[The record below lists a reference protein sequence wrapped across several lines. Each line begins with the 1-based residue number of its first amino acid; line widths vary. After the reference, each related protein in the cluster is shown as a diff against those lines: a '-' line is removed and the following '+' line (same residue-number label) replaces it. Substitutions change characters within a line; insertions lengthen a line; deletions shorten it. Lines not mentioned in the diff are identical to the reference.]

1 MNKLFT
7 LLAALTFLA
16 LAMLAGGAWAQG
28 PAVVYG
34 TLLKY
39 KNPPGLIA
47 ELPSAPREYFVVRFE
62 KPFETEHSNWEN
74 EDGGRAGK
82 VRITEIQVDYNGEDS
97 ALKGLIGKKVIAE
110 GGITERNLARQAR
123 ALILSVEPG
132 HIKAGAFMLVPEA
145 PAEESA
151 PAAGKGT
158 E

>member
-1 MNKLFT
+1 MNMKRFFAT
-7 LLAALTFLA
+7 LAAALA
-16 LAMLAGGAWAQG
+16 LATSAWAQG
-28 PAVVYG
+28 TAVIYG

-82 VRITEIQVDYNGEDS
+82 VRVTEIQVDYNGEDS
-97 ALKGLIGKKVIAE
+97 ALAALVGKKVIAE

-123 ALILSVEPG
+123 ALIVSVEPG

-145 PAEESA
+145 
-151 PAAGKGT
+151 GKET